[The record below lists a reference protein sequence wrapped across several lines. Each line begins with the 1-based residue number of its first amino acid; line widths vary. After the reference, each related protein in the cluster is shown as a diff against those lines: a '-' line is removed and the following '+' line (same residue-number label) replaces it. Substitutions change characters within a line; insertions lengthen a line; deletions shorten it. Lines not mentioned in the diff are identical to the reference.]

1 METTEPTALRCDGC
15 GSIVQRLHTARMTVR
30 SLSLGTEI
38 KANDLICDHCL
49 MELQEE
55 FTEEEFSRGTAG

>member
-1 METTEPTALRCDGC
+1 MDTTEPTTLRCDGC
-15 GSIVQRLHTARMTVR
+15 GKLVQRLHTAGTNVR

-38 KANDLICDHCL
+38 KADDLICDHCL

-55 FTEEEFSRGTAG
+55 FTEEELTRGTAG